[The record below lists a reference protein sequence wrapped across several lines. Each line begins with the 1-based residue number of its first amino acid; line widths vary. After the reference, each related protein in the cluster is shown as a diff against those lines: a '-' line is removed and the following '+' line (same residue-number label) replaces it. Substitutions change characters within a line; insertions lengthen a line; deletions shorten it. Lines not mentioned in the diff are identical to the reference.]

1 MNNTKAK
8 EIRSIIPPLDPIS
21 RRSYRRAKK
30 KYSSL
35 SREARPIFLKTLKEL
50 FTQSH

>member
-35 SREARPIFLKTLKEL
+35 SQEARPLFLQALREIFAK
-50 FTQSH
+50 SH